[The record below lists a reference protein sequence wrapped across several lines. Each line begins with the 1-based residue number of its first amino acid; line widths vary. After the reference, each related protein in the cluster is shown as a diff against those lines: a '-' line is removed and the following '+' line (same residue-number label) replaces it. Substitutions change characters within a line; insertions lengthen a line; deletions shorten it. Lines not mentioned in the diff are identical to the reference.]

1 MGKSHLLG
9 ALCICL
15 MGSVFSVNI
24 HAALVVPEGL
34 FPGDTCQM
42 VSTGSTPAVWLPS
55 TYDDVLDLSGYINPS
70 ASINATPLATTLGRI
85 DKSDIQYGKRGTDGD
100 DSISI
105 TTPLDVTASSTADGG
120 GISGN
125 WIGNIRVDESVTSIA
140 IATGVAAAG
149 GNDTVDNASTIT
161 VDADSHA
168 SAIDVMF
175 SLIDFSSLANVPI
188 KATAEAYGT
197 RGNLGNDTLTNTGV
211 IDTSAMAVAE
221 AGDFGLSL
229 IDVSGGANTT
239 LTAFARNIGMA
250 GDDGDDTIIN
260 DINGSIIADTTSGTG
275 NIAGLFNIVGFGLVD
290 TDAESR
296 SWATGIDGGWG
307 TDTIRN
313 DGSIKVTA
321 DATAV
326 HFGVRADILA
336 VALANINAV
345 IETAAT
351 AVGIDGYVGNDTLTN
366 NNLIDVTALASTY
379 PGRIN
384 ITPVAVE
391 LESPEIIASPVS
403 GALALGMAG
412 GTGDDTIDNNGTI
425 MGKATAT
432 TLGGVLDATV
442 LGRANAIAAARAES
456 VAIGIDGGRDNDT
469 ITNSRIIDLEA
480 GSEVDLIAISAGLD
494 LVPVIPVVFLGAD
507 VAVAASADVIG
518 INGGDGN
525 DDIDNDGLIRIK
537 STSNVNGITVT
548 GKLGLSVSSGGGS
561 DSSLQVNTDQ
571 ISQKRIIPVVDQG
584 VLPQAVVTASDPS
597 GGSLY
602 ITGTTSRLSNAIGMF
617 GGDGNND
624 IDNDGT
630 IEATSDA
637 RALGVAANLS
647 GSVKIV
653 TSLAAQNTTSDI
665 APASTGIAPAYNSL
679 SSSDDTTGIEANT
692 FTRSIAA
699 GIKTGDGIDKITN
712 KGIIDTRA
720 FAGASD
726 IAAKVNIAIPS
737 EFISLFIPTPSF
749 LMDSSA
755 STIAFATGIEAGN
768 GDDEITNDSFMQV
781 LADADALSVSGA
793 LDTQIVIPLDFL
805 IFDMS
810 ADTNAQTYATA
821 IGINGDSS
829 SDDIPTLVGSDII
842 KNNAFL
848 DVTANAT
855 SSSWS
860 VVATLGGAAIGN
872 AASMTSASATGI
884 VGGGAGDD
892 IDNNGIL
899 TATANSN
906 SNGVS
911 LEGTIGLGAAIGS
924 IAVTPRA
931 TATAIDGGG
940 GNDVIDNTGTLAATS
955 TSKAVGV
962 GVELSALFTGSV
974 GNANSDVAA
983 MAHGILGG
991 SGEDELTNAVTGNIM
1006 VKATAD
1012 SDITQVDVTVA
1023 VGASVAD
1030 ASSVT
1035 QSSAGG
1041 IEGGDGEDTIRSY
1054 GTVTSEAN
1062 ATINARSIS
1071 VTLLSTGYDDFPL
1084 PQGAN
1089 AEASGAGST
1098 AASIGINGDGDND
1111 DILWTGHVDVDAISH
1126 TDALLIAT
1134 IGTGAAIGNADITS
1148 AAAATGIAG
1157 GDGNDLINAQGL
1169 VNADATA
1176 TSADASITISGLAGS
1191 GGASGTSVMVLT
1203 ADAVGI
1209 DGGLGNDVINISNQ
1223 IHARACANS
1232 GPDPVDDQCPPDDI
1246 DNPLTGANGV
1256 SISLTHGGLQDLAVT
1271 TTGTAIGAMGGDGQ
1285 DMITNM
1291 TMNTVTA
1298 RADAEGRAGTFGLTV
1313 LGGVMSKVNTDITA
1327 TATALAGGDGD
1338 DTLDNMG
1345 SVIAGAESNSKD
1357 WSMNLAVF
1365 GSTVGDTTTVATATA
1380 TGMDGND
1387 GDDDV
1392 LNHGTVMTNADAT
1405 AGGTVIDINATFDPL
1420 QLYGESTVGA
1430 SNTEANATATGLAGG
1445 AGNDYLLSTD
1455 EIFSDA
1461 ESDVLAT
1468 ETTYKS
1474 FGASISGGGTDA
1486 IATAVGMDGGEGD
1499 DTIGNTRLLSMLAD
1513 AYSGTTNTSITG
1525 IGESSIDA
1533 ETGVLADAVGVLG
1546 GPGNDTINIKGTIVA
1561 TADANTLDKGW
1572 SLTLAGEGDQDA
1584 ALTVDSKANG
1594 AFGGEG
1600 DDMLINALDN
1610 FITMGATATGSSNT
1624 VDINLAGETNGES
1637 NMDITAATTG
1647 LGGDAGSDGLVN
1659 RGVIDGIANSTAT
1672 FSNVDF
1678 DFAGTAHSNIGN
1690 ADTVADALGIGMS
1703 GDDGDDGISNA
1714 GEIYIQTTA
1723 TVATTMDSVIDIFGS
1738 AGTSAMLAARPESTG
1753 IDGGAD
1759 NDFIENLRLVDVMS
1773 TAKTDLLAGSAFTFG
1788 GVASDTAQIMAE
1800 SGSTGIQGGSGLD
1813 VIDNHD
1819 RVVVLAVS
1827 TMEVG
1832 SNSKVAFGAA
1842 RSAGLA
1848 TAVANAVGIAGGDDQ
1863 DRVTNLGAID
1873 SRALA
1878 VITSTDSSYA
1888 FAGDPSANPVVS
1900 SASHATGIEGGE
1912 GADLLVN
1919 EAVASITVN
1928 ASVKPSTIGDSRAT
1942 FDFGTVSGSTTL
1954 NTLVTANGIKGE
1966 QGDDILRNLGDITV
1980 VADSDASAANT
1991 SKAGIFAGDTVSS
2004 ADASAVFQTYAMD
2017 AGDGNNTISSSGT
2030 ISNTLTL
2037 LGSEETDGPTVL
2049 AKSSALGGDVSFE
2062 SDASATATSTLSAEL
2077 VGLGAGSGDNTVINS
2092 NTVTLLNAAQ
2102 TKAEAIANGNGFDGD
2117 GSATASVW
2125 AGANDP
2131 SDTLNP
2137 PRVLSATGISVGDGN
2152 NTISNQGKLDIQAT
2166 PTGIASGNADGDFVG
2181 SAFST
2186 LNATVHARATGIQAG
2201 DGSNLITNESDIIV
2215 LANPTATSTST
2226 VSPGLFARATINE
2239 HATAVANGVG
2249 IQAGNGGNSIINSG
2263 LVDVQA
2269 NASAT
2274 ASTGTSTV
2282 STAIAILS
2290 GSGNDTII
2298 NADNGILKTTVAGVE
2313 GDGTGIDSGAGNDLV
2328 QLLDTSMV
2336 TGSIMLGEGDDVIA
2350 FSDASSTSG
2359 MIMGGSG
2366 QDTLRLDD
2374 RRRLDLLSGNL
2385 SSIELFEA
2393 NQGTV
2398 AADSDYTLLD
2408 GGGLQVELYAG
2419 GYGKLAV
2426 NGAATI
2432 GAQGELTV
2440 IASRQVYLDGDV
2452 FGVLVGDTVSGTFA
2466 TETLTE
2472 SGFLSFDVNYL
2483 PAEVQVAANVLPFA
2497 AAASNRLQRA
2507 VGGYL
2512 DQIAPAATDDLAEV
2526 ISTFQFLS
2534 PDADI
2539 DTVYRSLSPDTHDN
2553 YTRASYDGVTQY
2565 LDVLD
2570 HRMQT
2575 RRVGSLLQ
2583 GSVAQP
2589 VAGGSLLLAYNG
2601 PVADMGPLH
2610 ADDAMA
2616 VPAWWRDFWG
2626 TAFGRWGDQDGE
2638 DGYTGF
2644 DYDILGVALGFD
2656 RPVTEHLLLGVS
2668 AAYTDTDVDQDKG
2681 RGNGDI
2687 EGWMAS
2693 LYGNYSLDRA
2703 YVDATL
2709 SYGQNDY
2716 DARREVRV
2724 GTIKRT
2730 ARSDHDGDVFAAS
2743 LGSGY
2748 PISRED
2754 TVLEPFGRL
2763 QYIRLDEDAF
2773 TETGADSVNQ
2783 RISSRDT
2790 DSLTSEIGLRV
2801 GRVYQKA
2808 AGRLIT
2814 DASVAWLHDF
2824 DIDDRTITTSYTG
2837 APASSFSIP
2846 GQDVERNGVT
2856 LGLGV
2861 GFETRK
2867 GVSTSLNY
2875 NGEFRDGFSAHGII
2889 GRVSYRF

>member
-1 MGKSHLLG
+1 
-9 ALCICL
+9 
-15 MGSVFSVNI
+15 
-24 HAALVVPEGL
+24 
-34 FPGDTCQM
+34 
-42 VSTGSTPAVWLPS
+42 
-55 TYDDVLDLSGYINPS
+55 
-70 ASINATPLATTLGRI
+70 
-85 DKSDIQYGKRGTDGD
+85 
-100 DSISI
+100 
-105 TTPLDVTASSTADGG
+105 
-120 GISGN
+120 
-125 WIGNIRVDESVTSIA
+125 
-140 IATGVAAAG
+140 
-149 GNDTVDNASTIT
+149 
-161 VDADSHA
+161 
-168 SAIDVMF
+168 MF
-175 SLIDFSSLANVPI
+175 SLIDFSNVAEVPI
-188 KATAEAYGT
+188 TATAKAYGI
-197 RGNLGNDTLTNTGV
+197 RGNEDNDRLTNSST
-211 IDTSAMAVAE
+211 IETSALASAE
-221 AGDFGLSL
+221 AGDFAVSL
-229 IDVSGGANTT
+229 LDVSGGANTAM
-239 LTAFARNIGMA
+239 TAFARNIGMA

-260 DINGSIIADTTSGTG
+260 DTSGSIIAGSTSATG
-275 NIAGLFNIVGFGLVD
+275 NINGLFDIAGFGLVD
-290 TDAESR
+290 TDAKSR
-296 SWATGIDGGWG
+296 SWTTGIDGGWG
-307 TDTIRN
+307 DDTLTN
-313 DGSIKVTA
+313 NGSIMATA
-321 DATAV
+321 DADAV
-326 HFGVRADILA
+326 HFGVRADIVA

-345 IETAAT
+345 IETTAT
-351 AVGIDGYVGNDTLTN
+351 AVGIDGYVGNDNITN
-366 NNLIDVTALASTY
+366 NRLIDVNATASTY
-379 PGRIN
+379 PGRVN
-384 ITPVAVE
+384 ITPIAVE
-391 LESPEIIASPVS
+391 LESPDITASPVS
-403 GALALGMAG
+403 GALIAG
-412 GTGDDTIDNNGTI
+412 LTGGEGEDTIDNSGTI
-425 MGKATAT
+425 QGKASAN

-442 LGRANAIAAARAES
+442 LGRANAVAAARAES
-456 VAIGIDGGRDNDT
+456 LAIGIDGGFGDDSLDNH
-469 ITNSRIIDLEA
+469 RVIDIDAE
-480 GSEVDLIAISAGLD
+480 SSVTLIAASAGLD

-507 VAVAASADVIG
+507 VSTAAEADVIG
-518 INGGDGN
+518 INGGEGN
-525 DDIDNDGLIRIK
+525 DEINNYGLIRID
-537 STSNVNGITVT
+537 STTHANDIEVT
-548 GKLGLSVSSGGGS
+548 GKLGLSVSGGGGNGGS
-561 DSSLQVNTDQ
+561 QSVETPVAQSLE
-571 ISQKRIIPVVDQG
+571 SPVAV
-584 VLPQAVVTASDPS
+584 QAAPVQAMAAASDTS
-597 GGSLY
+597 GRSLY
-602 ITGTTSRLSNAIGMF
+602 VDATTSRLSNATGID
-617 GGDGNND
+617 GGNGDND
-624 IDNDGT
+624 VFNDGT

-637 RALGVAANLS
+637 NALGVAANIAVSAKIGTSSVLSPATLSDS
-647 GSVKIV
+647 GSAAVIV
-653 TSLAAQNTTSDI
+653 TETS
-665 APASTGIAPAYNSL
+665 GIFG
-679 SSSDDTTGIEANT
+679 SDEETTGLEANT
-692 FTRSIAA
+692 MTNSVAT
-699 GIKTGDGIDKITN
+699 GIRTGGGVDWIHHT
-712 KGIIDTRA
+712 GIIDVEST
-720 FAGASD
+720 ASATD
-726 IAAKVNIAIPS
+726 IAAKVNLAIPS
-737 EFISLFIPTPSF
+737 DFVSLFVPTPSF
-749 LMDSSA
+749 LMDSS
-755 STIAFATGIEAGN
+755 SLTGAFATGIEAGN
-768 GDDEITNDSFMQV
+768 GDDEVINDGFMEVQAITNGV
-781 LADADALSVSGA
+781 SVSAA
-793 LDTQIVIPLDFL
+793 LETQIVIPLDFL
-805 IFDMS
+805 IFDMR
-810 ADTNAQTYATA
+810 ADTNSQTFATA
-821 IGINGDSS
+821 TGINGDSS
-829 SDDIPTLVGSDII
+829 TNDIPALTGSDTLR
-842 KNNAFL
+842 NNNFL

-860 VVATLGGAAIGN
+860 VVGTLGGAALGN
-872 AASMTSASATGI
+872 AAAVTNARATGI
-884 VGGGAGDD
+884 DGGGNNDD
-892 IDNNGIL
+892 IDNDGIL
-899 TATANSN
+899 SASANSKA
-906 SNGVS
+906 NGVS
-911 LEGTIGLGAAIGS
+911 IEATIGLGAAMGDVSVIPN
-924 IAVTPRA
+924 AFA
-931 TATAIDGGG
+931 TGIDGGD
-940 GNDVIDNTGTLAATS
+940 GNDLIDNAGLLTASSSS
-955 TSKAVGV
+955 TAVGV
-962 GVELSALFTGSV
+962 GVNVSALFTGSV
-974 GNANSDVAA
+974 GHANSDVSATSSG
-983 MAHGILGG
+983 MAGG
-991 SGEDELTNAVTGNIM
+991 SGNDVLTNAVSGQVTSG
-1006 VKATAD
+1006 AAAD

-1023 VGASVAD
+1023 VGASIAD
-1030 ASSVT
+1030 SSSDT
-1035 QSSAGG
+1035 EATAGG

-1054 GTVTSEAN
+1054 GTVTSKAN
-1062 ATINARSIS
+1062 ANINARSIS
-1071 VTLLSTGYDDFPL
+1071 VTLLSTGFDEFPL

-1089 AEASGAGST
+1089 AEVSGAGASATST
-1098 AASIGINGDGDND
+1098 GISGDGDND
-1111 DILWTGHVDVDAISH
+1111 DILWTGLVDVDAVSH
-1126 TDALLIAT
+1126 ADALMVAV
-1134 IGTGAAIGNADITS
+1134 IGTGATMGDADITS
-1148 AAAATGIAG
+1148 RAKASGVAG
-1157 GDGNDLINAQGL
+1157 GDGNDTINAQGK
-1169 VNADATA
+1169 VESSATA
-1176 TSADASITISGLAGS
+1176 TSADASVTISGLAGS
-1191 GGASGTSVMVLT
+1191 QGASGATVMVLAAEAT
-1203 ADAVGI
+1203 GI
-1209 DGGLGNDVINISNQ
+1209 DGGLGDDVINISSQ
-1223 IHARACANS
+1223 VDAVSCANS

-1246 DNPLTGANGV
+1246 NNPLIGANGV
-1256 SISLTHGGLQDLAVT
+1256 TISLTHGGLQDLSVNSNSTAV
-1271 TTGTAIGAMGGDGQ
+1271 AAAGGGGN

-1291 TMNTVTA
+1291 LHNTINA

-1338 DTLDNMG
+1338 DILDNMG
-1345 SVIAGAESNSKD
+1345 SVVAAAESNSKD
-1357 WSMNLAVF
+1357 WSMNLALF
-1365 GSTVGDTTTVATATA
+1365 GSTVGDTTTVATARA

-1461 ESDVLAT
+1461 ESYVLAT

-1499 DTIGNTRLLSMLAD
+1499 DTIENTRLLSMLAD

-1546 GPGNDTINIKGTIVA
+1546 GQGNDTINIKGTIVA

-1584 ALTVDSKANG
+1584 ALIVDSKANG

-1610 FITMGATATGSSNT
+1610 FITMWATATGSSNT

-1690 ADTVADALGIGMS
+1690 ADTVADTLGIGMS

-1738 AGTSAMLAARPESTG
+1738 AGTSAILAARPESTG

-1819 RVVVLAVS
+1819 RVMVLAVS

-1863 DRVTNLGAID
+1863 DRVTNLGAIE

-1928 ASVKPSTIGDSRAT
+1928 ASVKPSTTGDSRAT

-2004 ADASAVFQTYAMD
+2004 ADASAVFYAYAMD

-2030 ISNTLTL
+2030 INNTLTL
-2037 LGSEETDGPTVL
+2037 LGSEEADGPTVL

-2131 SDTLNP
+2131 NDTLNS

-2152 NTISNQGKLDIQAT
+2152 NTISNQGRLDIQVT
-2166 PTGIASGNADGDFVG
+2166 PTGIASGSADGDFVG

-2201 DGSNLITNESDIIV
+2201 DGSNSITNESDIIV

-2313 GDGTGIDSGAGNDLV
+2313 GDGTGIDAGSGNDLV
-2328 QLLDTSMV
+2328 QLLDTSAV
-2336 TGSIMLGEGDDVIA
+2336 TGSVMLGEGDDVIA

-2374 RRRLDLLSGNL
+2374 QRRLDLLSGNL

-2393 NQGTV
+2393 NQGTIAV
-2398 AADSDYTLLD
+2398 DGDYTLLD
-2408 GGGLQVELYAG
+2408 GGGFQVELYAG
-2419 GYGKLAV
+2419 GYGQLAV
-2426 NGAATI
+2426 NGAAAI
-2432 GAQGELTV
+2432 GVQSDLTV
-2440 IASRQVYLDGDV
+2440 IASRRIYFGGDI
-2452 FGVLVGDTVSGTFA
+2452 FDVLVGDTVSGTFA
-2466 TETLTE
+2466 TENL
-2472 SGFLSFDVNYL
+2472 SSSRFLSFDVNYL

-2497 AAASNRLQRA
+2497 AAASNKLQRA

-2512 DQIAPAATDDLAEV
+2512 DRIAPAATGDLAEV

-2534 PDADI
+2534 PDAEF
-2539 DTVYRSLSPDTHDN
+2539 DTVYSSLSPDTHDN

-2575 RRVGSLLQ
+2575 RRVGSLLT

-2589 VAGGSLLLAYNG
+2589 VAGGSLLLASNG

-2656 RPVTEHLLLGVS
+2656 RPVNEHLLLGVS

-2681 RGNGDI
+2681 RGDGDI
-2687 EGWMAS
+2687 EGWIAS
-2693 LYGNYSLDRA
+2693 FYGNYSFDRA

-2801 GRVYQKA
+2801 GRVYRKA

-2824 DIDDRTITTSYTG
+2824 DIDDRTITTRYTG
-2837 APASSFSIP
+2837 SPASSFSIP

-2861 GFETRK
+2861 GFETKK
-2867 GVSTSLNY
+2867 GISTSLNY
-2875 NGEFRDGFSAHGII
+2875 NGEFRDGFSAHGVI